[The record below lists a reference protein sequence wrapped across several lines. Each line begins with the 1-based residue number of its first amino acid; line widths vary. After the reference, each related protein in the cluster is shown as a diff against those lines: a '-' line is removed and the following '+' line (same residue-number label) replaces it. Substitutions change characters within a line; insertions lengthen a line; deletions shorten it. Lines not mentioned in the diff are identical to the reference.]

1 MYLMRSQA
9 EPETELEE
17 AVSLS
22 MELASR
28 TTGRGEG
35 SNVLRQ
41 YGGLNGDITRL
52 LAMVLVMKS

>member
-1 MYLMRSQA
+1 MRSQA
-9 EPETELEE
+9 EPETELEK

-28 TTGRGEG
+28 TTGRSEG

-52 LAMVLVMKS
+52 LVMVMKS